1 MRKPSSSAKP
11 AKRTIPRFKTE
22 AEEARWWDKQGS
34 RIARDFETAARA
46 GQDVTAV
53 PPGLARATA
62 AARNITIR
70 IPLDDL
76 EKARR
81 LAERRGLRYQTYVK
95 MLLHQALEADERH
108 LV

>member
-11 AKRTIPRFKTE
+11 AKRTIPRFRTE

-34 RIARDFETAARA
+34 RIARDVEEAVHA
-46 GQDVTAV
+46 GQDVSTV
-53 PPGLARATA
+53 PPALARAA
-62 AARNITIR
+62 AASRNITIR
-70 IPLDDL
+70 LPLDDL

-81 LAERRGLRYQTYVK
+81 LAQRRGLRYQTYVK
-95 MLLHQALEADERH
+95 MLLHQALDADDKH